1 MAEAASAPAVSAADE
16 LAARH
21 SCQVVDSHLSS
32 ALEQSA
38 VEVCL
43 QVRWPKLVITAI
55 DHQVETQ
62 VAAPGRQ

>member
-1 MAEAASAPAVSAADE
+1 MTEPAPAPADTVAEE

-32 ALEQSA
+32 VLEQSA

-43 QVRWPKLVITAI
+43 QVRLTC
-55 DHQVETQ
+55 
-62 VAAPGRQ
+62 